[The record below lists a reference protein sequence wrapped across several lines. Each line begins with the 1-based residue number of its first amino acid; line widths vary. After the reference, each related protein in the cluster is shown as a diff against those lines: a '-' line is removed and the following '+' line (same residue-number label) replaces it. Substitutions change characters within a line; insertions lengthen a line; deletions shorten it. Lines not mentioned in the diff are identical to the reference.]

1 MKSWVVSLLIF
12 FFFSLFVS
20 HLLRGRRE
28 GVLGALIA
36 NQPYVLFFF
45 CCCCVSYYARLH
57 AVHICIC
64 IDICRYIFIL
74 YREAWNLGNRSN
86 IYQHIS
92 VKKKNDRFHNSCA
105 FWMTEKK
112 KKTKKNKFEKGGCDK
127 KKRPKKKTERKRDE
141 KRVRTHNN

>member
-45 CCCCVSYYARLH
+45 VVVVYLIMLGYTPYIYVYVYIYVDIYLYYIEKH
-57 AVHICIC
+57 GTWGTEVT
-64 IDICRYIFIL
+64 YT
-74 YREAWNLGNRSN
+74 N
-86 IYQHIS
+86 IS
-92 VKKKNDRFHNSCA
+92 A
-105 FWMTEKK
+105 
-112 KKTKKNKFEKGGCDK
+112 
-127 KKRPKKKTERKRDE
+127 
-141 KRVRTHNN
+141 